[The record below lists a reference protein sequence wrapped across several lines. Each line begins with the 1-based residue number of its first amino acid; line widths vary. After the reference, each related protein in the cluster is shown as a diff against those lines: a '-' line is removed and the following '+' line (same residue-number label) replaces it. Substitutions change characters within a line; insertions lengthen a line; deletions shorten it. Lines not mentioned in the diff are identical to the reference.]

1 MPRPTKKKTPSAVGD
16 FMRAKGIDTDI
27 YEQEDII
34 EAYED
39 GTLEIIQE
47 FLDDGY
53 DIDLL
58 GGLAQKIGPV
68 IEDLMEFFD
77 TVTTNWTPEEQ
88 VKIDH
93 AIRQRE
99 YMRSRPDIE
108 F

>member
-16 FMRAKGIDTDI
+16 FMRAKGIDTDT
-27 YEQEDII
+27 YEQKDII

-88 VKIDH
+88 VKIDY
-93 AIRQRE
+93 AIRQIQHAT
-99 YMRSRPDIE
+99 SRPDIE
-108 F
+108 I